1 MSTVESLK
9 DAGRVTWKW
18 IKRLILLTI
27 LVFISY
33 FLFLIFA
40 NYSEGTRTGFVTKIS
55 KRGYVFKTFEGE
67 LNYGFFS
74 GTANTGKPADNV
86 WYFSVT
92 NSRVAYDVEKAS
104 ESGRKV
110 TLFYHQ
116 KYKALFFRGDTEYLV
131 YQVENAEF
139 APDTPK

>member
-92 NSRVAYDVEKAS
+92 NSRVAYEVVEKLLCSTIKNIRLCFLEAIQNIWYT
-104 ESGRKV
+104 RLKM
-110 TLFYHQ
+110 LKLLRIHQ
-116 KYKALFFRGDTEYLV
+116 SKIE
-131 YQVENAEF
+131 
-139 APDTPK
+139 

>member
-74 GTANTGKPADNV
+74 GTANTGKPVDNV

-131 YQVENAEF
+131 YQVENAEV

>member
-67 LNYGFFS
+67 MNYGFFI

-131 YQVENAEF
+131 YQVENAEV

>member
-1 MSTVESLK
+1 M
-9 DAGRVTWKW
+9 
-18 IKRLILLTI
+18 
-27 LVFISY
+27 
-33 FLFLIFA
+33 
-40 NYSEGTRTGFVTKIS
+40 
-55 KRGYVFKTFEGE
+55 FKTFEGE

-131 YQVENAEF
+131 YQVENAEV